1 MACGTMA
8 RRVQL
13 QGQPGVSR
21 SHFHFPTRCRLGK
34 TCHRWSDTRAKKVMQ
49 DGGRRLGT
57 PASSSTNRPSS

>member
-1 MACGTMA
+1 MARGTMA

-21 SHFHFPTRCRLGK
+21 SHFHFPKRCRLGK
-34 TCHRWSDTRAKKVMQ
+34 TCRMSSDTRAEKVMQ

-57 PASSSTNRPSS
+57 PASSLTNRPSS